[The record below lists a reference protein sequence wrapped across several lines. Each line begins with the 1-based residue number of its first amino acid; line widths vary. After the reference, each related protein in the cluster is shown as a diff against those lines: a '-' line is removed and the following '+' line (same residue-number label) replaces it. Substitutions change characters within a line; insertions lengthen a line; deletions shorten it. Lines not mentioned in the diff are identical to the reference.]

1 MKLRTQIIGLGL
13 AGALLVGLSG
23 GIGIYATSRMG
34 DSIQAATKA
43 SQAMAAA
50 LEADMMHDA
59 VRGDAQMALL
69 GALEGSADKLA
80 TARDGLKDH
89 TDTFKT
95 ALGRI
100 GSLPISDVSRKAL
113 DAAVPEVD
121 RYLAAGGSMI
131 AAAATSAAAGQAEA
145 EAFQKAFS
153 ELEVRMAALSELLEK
168 DGEAHSTDAESSAS
182 RTAQAIGA
190 AMLFA
195 TLALL
200 ASAMALARVINQPMN
215 LAVQVAD
222 RMANGD
228 LTWSIRQEGNDETRQ
243 LLQAMARMQDSFG
256 AIVRDVKR
264 NAEELA
270 TASTQISQGNH
281 DLSGRT
287 ERQASALQQTAATME
302 QLGTTVRGNAD
313 SAAQANQLA
322 LGAAGVATQG
332 GEVMSRVVDTM
343 ASINDSSRRIADIIG
358 TIDGIAFQ
366 TNILALNAAVEA
378 ARAGEQGR
386 GFAVV
391 ASEVRSLA
399 QRSAQAAKEIK
410 TLVGVSVER
419 VETGT
424 ALVGQAGDTM
434 GEIVRSIQHVNDIV
448 SEISASSREQ
458 SNGVNQ
464 VGAAVTQMDQ
474 ATQQSAALVEETA
487 AAAESLNQQAQRLVQ
502 SVAAFRV

>member
-1 MKLRTQIIGLGL
+1 MKLRTQIIGFGL

-23 GIGIYATSRMG
+23 GIGIYASSRMG
-34 DSIQAATKA
+34 ESIHAATQ
-43 SQAMAAA
+43 STQAMAAG

-59 VRGDAQMALL
+59 VRGDAQLALL
-69 GALEGSADKLA
+69 GAMEGSAEKLA
-80 TARDGLKDH
+80 TARDGFEDH
-89 TDTFKT
+89 IETFKT
-95 ALGRI
+95 ALDRI
-100 GSLPISDVSRKAL
+100 GSLPIGDASRKTL
-113 DAAVPEVD
+113 DATRPEVD
-121 RYLAAGGSMI
+121 RYIAAGSAMI
-131 AAAATSAAAGQAEA
+131 AAATTSAAAGQAEA
-145 EAFQKAFS
+145 QAFQKAFS
-153 ELEVRMAALSELLEK
+153 DLEARMAALSDSLEK
-168 DGEAHSTDAESSAS
+168 DGEVHSADAETSAT
-182 RTAQAIGA
+182 RAAQGIGA
-190 AMLFA
+190 AVLLA

-200 ASAMALARVINQPMN
+200 AGALALARRITLPMSQ
-215 LAVQVAD
+215 AVQVAD
-222 RMANGD
+222 RLANGD
-228 LTWSIRQEGNDETRQ
+228 LTGSIRPEGNDETRQ

-256 AIVRDVKR
+256 SIVRDVKR

-302 QLGTTVRGNAD
+302 ELGTTVRGNAD

-434 GEIVRSIQHVNDIV
+434 GEIVRSIRQVNDIV

-464 VGAAVTQMDQ
+464 VSVAVTQMDQ